1 VTDLTPRTDL
11 EQLRREVQEV
21 LAAESSNGT
30 TAGSA
35 EHAVAR
41 GYGFESWAALVREVE
56 RREILDSGDAARL
69 YALIAGDPGLATA
82 RMEHWCDHPGG
93 ASPLGYTAMRRYDTS
108 CGEWRDVT
116 GTGEMARVLLDTG
129 APVDGEP
136 GEQETP
142 LITAASYGDAA
153 VALVLIEA
161 GADLEARTTDDS
173 GGVPGGTALLHAA
186 VFGMTEV
193 VDVLVAAGAQVNGI
207 EEAAAAGD
215 VRGWLDDAPADAR
228 VRALVMAADHQ
239 RLNVIDDLVAAG
251 TPVRRHRP
259 CLRRASLAHRCA
271 ERPPREPSAA
281 PRPRRGPEPTGRSG
295 PVAARA
301 LPRGKDARPSRGR
314 EHPGPV
320 RGPGRLTTLEAT
332 RYETLSRAALPR
344 G

>member
-1 VTDLTPRTDL
+1 VTDLTRRTDL

-41 GYGFESWAALVREVE
+41 GYGFESWAELVREVE

-69 YALIAGDPGLATA
+69 SALIAEDPGLATA

-161 GADLEARTTDDS
+161 GADLEARAADDS

-186 VFGMTEV
+186 VFGMTDV

-239 RLNVIDDLVAAG
+239 RLDVIDDLVAAG
-251 TPVRRHRP
+251 TPVDDIDPAFGGHPLRTAARNGRP
-259 CLRRASLAHRCA
+259 ASLRRLLAHGA
-271 ERPPREPSAA
+271 DPSQ
-281 PRPRRGPEPTGRSG
+281 RDDQGRS
-295 PVAARA
+295 PLELCHA
-301 LPRGKDARPSRGR
+301 GR
-314 EHPGPV
+314 TPGHREVESILAPFAD
-320 RGPGRLTTLEAT
+320 PGA
-332 RYETLSRAALPR
+332 
-344 G
+344 GG